1 MTDIGRSRR
10 LWRRSFFILLGVSAV
25 VIAILFLSRTDRK
38 VSYAGESQ
46 DVLREDFSLVAR
58 LLEEQ
63 QPPAN
68 RSYVLR
74 ILRRE
79 NPKGRILATD
89 STVAMGNLTFYFA
102 KNGRLER
109 VARGPADR

>member
-10 LWRRSFFILLGVSAV
+10 IWRRSFFILLGVSVA
-25 VIAILFLSRTDRK
+25 VIAILLLTRTDRK
-38 VSYAGESQ
+38 VSYASESQ
-46 DVLREDFSLVAR
+46 DALREDFTLLAR

-63 QPPAN
+63 QPPAT
-68 RSYVLR
+68 RSTVLR
-74 ILRRE
+74 VLRRE

-89 STVAMGNLTFYFA
+89 STVTMGDLTFLFG

-109 VARGPADR
+109 VEEHGKR

>member
-10 LWRRSFFILLGVSAV
+10 IWRRSFFILLGVSAV
-25 VIAILFLSRTDRK
+25 VIAVLLLTRGDHK

-46 DVLREDFSLVAR
+46 DALREDVSLVSR
-58 LLEEQ
+58 ILEAQ
-63 QPPAN
+63 QPPAT
-68 RSYVLR
+68 RSTVLR
-74 ILRRE
+74 VLRHE

-89 STVAMGNLTFYFA
+89 STVTMGDLVFYFA

-109 VARGPADR
+109 VEHMLRR

>member
-10 LWRRSFFILLGVSAV
+10 LWRRGFFVLLGISLV
-25 VIAILFLSRTDRK
+25 VITILFFSRTDRK

-46 DVLREDFSLVAR
+46 DVLREDFSIIAR

-63 QPPAN
+63 PPATT
-68 RSYVLR
+68 RSAVLR
-74 ILRRE
+74 VLRRE
-79 NPKGRILATD
+79 NPKTRILATD
-89 STVAMGNLTFYFA
+89 TTVTTGDLTFYFA

-109 VARGPADR
+109 VERSR